1 MKFMSFNTQHCL
13 NYIER
18 KIDYDVMAKAI
29 LDCGADVVGLNE
41 MRGAS
46 IGQPDPAFE
55 DQVGNLSRLTGIEN
69 SFFAPA
75 IWIGGGVKP
84 YGNGMLSKLPIIS
97 AENIMIPDPDE
108 KIFGSHYETRC
119 LIKAKLEG
127 DITLLVT
134 HFGLYPDEQANAAKT
149 VLKNLE
155 DKRCV
160 LMGDFNIGPNNQL
173 IEILRERMV
182 DTADFFDAPRLSFP
196 SDNPRVKID
205 FIFVSP
211 DVEVVSADVLEI
223 VASDH
228 RPHVAELNFK

>member
-18 KIDYDVMAKAI
+18 KIDYEIMAKAI

-46 IGQPDPAFE
+46 VAEPDPGFE
-55 DQVGNLSRLTGIEN
+55 DQVGNLQKLTGFAN
-69 SFFAPA
+69 HYFAPA
-75 IWIGGGVKP
+75 IWVRGHLP
-84 YGNGMLSKLPIIS
+84 YGNGMISKIPVLSVETIL
-97 AENIMIPDPDE
+97 IPDPEE
-108 KIFGSHYETRC
+108 KVFGENYETRSI
-119 LIKAKLEG
+119 LKAKLEG

-134 HFGLYPDEQANAAKT
+134 HFGLYPDEQVNALKT
-149 VLKNLE
+149 LLKHIT

-160 LMGDFNIGPNNQL
+160 LMGDFNIGPDNQL

-182 DTADFFDAPRLSFP
+182 DTADFFDGPKLSFP
-196 SDNPRVKID
+196 SDKPRAKID

-211 DVEVVSADVLEI
+211 DVEVVSADVPAI

-228 RPHVAELNFK
+228 RPHIAELKFK